1 MNNTTN
7 AMLQVF
13 NNIGVLQTAVPSDVF
28 NNLKNAVENLPR
40 DSKLINNYLL
50 GHIKEEY
57 SLNHIKDNMS
67 DTVLSVANAWCN
79 SHPGYIET
87 FEEAAKSKN
96 YELYLDTL
104 WVNKQK
110 KYEFNPMHHHAGILS
125 FVIWVKI
132 PYDLREEEA
141 YFPPVAGETE
151 ENRICCYTS
160 KFSFYYVDT
169 LGRLQQQAIS
179 VDKGYEGTMI
189 MFPSSLHHVVYPF
202 YTSDDYRISVSGNIR
217 LRVSDDK
224 NL

>member
-96 YELYLDTL
+96 YELKL
-104 WVNKQK
+104 
-110 KYEFNPMHHHAGILS
+110 
-125 FVIWVKI
+125 
-132 PYDLREEEA
+132 
-141 YFPPVAGETE
+141 
-151 ENRICCYTS
+151 
-160 KFSFYYVDT
+160 
-169 LGRLQQQAIS
+169 
-179 VDKGYEGTMI
+179 
-189 MFPSSLHHVVYPF
+189 
-202 YTSDDYRISVSGNIR
+202 
-217 LRVSDDK
+217 
-224 NL
+224 